1 MSVTS
6 SIRRVVNKGVV
17 TTLLPLKAGSS
28 LIADSPHS
36 GRRYPDDFNHAC
48 DRAVL
53 RRAEDAYVD
62 RLVDFLPRLGVP
74 LVRADFPRSYVDPN
88 RPADATVA
96 ARNEVTPKHAIRIY
110 DVDPS
115 PTEIFNRI
123 AQYHQPYHQAIC
135 DIRRKTKQRA
145 GYVVHLN
152 FHSLPSQL
160 MEGYPPFEYDIVI
173 GTRQGKTAHPLLVEK
188 LKTLTEAK
196 GYRVALDVPGFMG
209 AEIVRRSGKPDKS
222 SHAIQIEINRSL
234 YLHEQK
240 VRINKPLFDK
250 LKKDLEDILRE
261 FQAFCDSPAFAKI
274 ATAAPKPKL
283 TK

>member
-1 MSVTS
+1 
-6 SIRRVVNKGVV
+6 
-17 TTLLPLKAGSS
+17 
-28 LIADSPHS
+28 
-36 GRRYPDDFNHAC
+36 
-48 DRAVL
+48 VL

-62 RLVDFLPRLGVP
+62 RLVDFLPRRLGVP

-88 RPADATVA
+88 RPADTKVA
-96 ARNEVTPKHAIRIY
+96 ARNEVTPKHTVRIY
-110 DVDPS
+110 DVEPT

-135 DIRRKTKQRA
+135 DIRKKTKQAR

-173 GTRQGKTAHPLLVEK
+173 GTRQGKTAHPLLVER
-188 LKTLTEAK
+188 LRTLMEAK

-209 AEIVRRSGKPDKS
+209 AEIVRRSGKPDKAL
-222 SHAIQIEINRSL
+222 HALQIEINRSL
-234 YLHEQK
+234 YLKEQT

-250 LKKDLEDILRE
+250 LKKDLEDILRD
-261 FQAFCDSPAFAKI
+261 FQAFCDSSAFARAAKI
-274 ATAAPKPKL
+274 SPAPAPKI
-283 TK
+283 